1 MKNFIYLILSGA
13 LAFASCSKDDPAPV
27 EVGEVKLNKTTLT
40 LAVGEEQTLT
50 ATVLPDNAENKTVAW
65 SSSDTKIATVSDAGL
80 VKAVAVGSATITA
93 TGGGKSATCA
103 VTVEPITVESVTL
116 DRTEL
121 TLKPGDSETL
131 TATVLP
137 DDATDPKVVWT
148 TSDKAIATISDAGL
162 VTPVAPGKAT
172 ITATA
177 GAQSA
182 TCTVTVE
189 PDVYV
194 VGHSS
199 SDYSVRKGL
208 LWKNGVVSELPLL
221 NANSLYISKGAVYVC
236 GNYYKDNDAF
246 ASPVIWK
253 DGTLVE
259 LERSGTTEV
268 ATSIFIDGETVYAAG
283 HAGGNTAYLWKDGV
297 RSLVNT
303 ENRQVTCKAYTVAV
317 SDGDVYVGGDRR
329 DGTADRSATYW
340 KNGVATNLTDGSEYA
355 SIRSIAV
362 VNGVVYAAVYGYES
376 GTQKAMLWTNGVKTV
391 LPEGKGAY
399 SVCVAGNGD
408 VYVAGQDVNRK
419 PLLWKNGEPTKL
431 SDSNGIAYAV
441 FVYNDDV
448 YVAGQSDG
456 KATLWKNGVE
466 ELLPNGY
473 VASSVFVY

>member
-1 MKNFIYLILSGA
+1 MW
-13 LAFASCSKDDPAPV
+13 
-27 EVGEVKLNKTTLT
+27 
-40 LAVGEEQTLT
+40 AV
-50 ATVLPDNAENKTVAW
+50 
-65 SSSDTKIATVSDAGL
+65 I
-80 VKAVAVGSATITA
+80 
-93 TGGGKSATCA
+93 
-103 VTVEPITVESVTL
+103 
-116 DRTEL
+116 
-121 TLKPGDSETL
+121 
-131 TATVLP
+131 
-137 DDATDPKVVWT
+137 
-148 TSDKAIATISDAGL
+148 
-162 VTPVAPGKAT
+162 
-172 ITATA
+172 
-177 GAQSA
+177 
-182 TCTVTVE
+182 
-189 PDVYV
+189 
-194 VGHSS
+194 
-199 SDYSVRKGL
+199 
-208 LWKNGVVSELPLL
+208 
-221 NANSLYISKGAVYVC
+221 
-236 GNYYKDNDAF
+236 
-246 ASPVIWK
+246 
-253 DGTLVE
+253 
-259 LERSGTTEV
+259 
-268 ATSIFIDGETVYAAG
+268 
-283 HAGGNTAYLWKDGV
+283 
-297 RSLVNT
+297 
-303 ENRQVTCKAYTVAV
+303 
-317 SDGDVYVGGDRR
+317 